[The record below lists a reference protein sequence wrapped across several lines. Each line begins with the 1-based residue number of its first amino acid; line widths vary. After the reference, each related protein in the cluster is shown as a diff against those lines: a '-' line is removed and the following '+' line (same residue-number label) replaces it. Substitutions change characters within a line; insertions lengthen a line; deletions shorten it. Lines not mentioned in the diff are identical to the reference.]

1 MFNSIIDELK
11 EVNYLKRNNRFQES
25 YNVKYFKEIKWLK
38 NLQKA
43 EAYLEPKQASTMDL
57 YYEIYLTAYYFRNK
71 SSVIEVRLGQGLWKY
86 WNFQN
91 EAKLEQIIA
100 IVTTR
105 IVSCCYYCSANDGT
119 LINNFYWERYTS
131 ASTHISATV
140 LSSSSTN

>member
-43 EAYLEPKQASTMDL
+43 EAYLEPKQASTMNL
-57 YYEIYLTAYYFRNK
+57 YYEIYLTAYYFRDK
-71 SSVIEVRLGQGLWKY
+71 SSVIEVRLGQDLWKY

-100 IVTTR
+100 IVTTHS
-105 IVSCCYYCSANDGT
+105 VF
-119 LINNFYWERYTS
+119 L
-131 ASTHISATV
+131 
-140 LSSSSTN
+140 LSIWNSQLTIKKLS